1 MGATAS
7 NPDIEPFTD
16 YATGRSYLRLHLD
29 VEIPRDKFRDLLDLM
44 DSGDFDSAKSFVSNI
59 SPESSEYL
67 DLFFGKSLLREGD

>member
-16 YATGRSYLRLHLD
+16 YATGKSYLRLHLD
-29 VEIPRDKFRDLLDLM
+29 VEIPRDKFRDLIDLM
-44 DSGDFDSAKSFVSNI
+44 DSDNFESAKDFVTRI

-67 DLFFGKSLLREGD
+67 DLFFGKSLLRKGD